1 MNVSFSVMMSSI
13 ELIGA
18 HHTSCSAKIAA
29 HSSQWPRGA
38 AALALSRPVG
48 EAQRRVAIPGSGD
61 RADGFCE

>member
-1 MNVSFSVMMSSI
+1 MTARAAATPTTEI
-13 ELIGA
+13 PIGA

-29 HSSQWPRGA
+29 HSSQWPSGA

-48 EAQRRVAIPGSGD
+48 EAQRRVAISGAGD